1 MTYGTIT
8 SKKGFYVGDICYSM
22 YHELYDEFWGNQ
34 CGYDDGI
41 HTIPDDS
48 IVPGTAG
55 FKFAVAST
63 AWGDGT
69 YEDDDGREYP
79 VDAGVIGVLPLELV
93 DNSVYD
99 GGGHIFEVPGVC
111 LFAADSGH
119 FTIELANHEV
129 LTIKTDDEEE
139 L

>member
-1 MTYGTIT
+1 MTYGTIA

-22 YHELYDEFWGNQ
+22 YHELYDEFWGDQ

-69 YEDDDGREYP
+69 YKDEDGREYP

-93 DNSVYD
+93 NFNYYTD
-99 GGGHIFEVPGVC
+99 GGHIFELPGSC
-111 LFAADSGH
+111 EFEEYCGI
-119 FTIELANHEV
+119 FKIV
-129 LTIKTDDEEE
+129 LPDGEIVKIDTTD
-139 L
+139 

>member
-8 SKKGFYVGDICYSM
+8 SKKGFYVGDICYAM
-22 YHELYDEFWGNQ
+22 YHELYDEFWGDQ

-69 YEDDDGREYP
+69 YKDDDGRKYP

-93 DNSVYD
+93 NFNNYTD
-99 GGGHIFEVPGVC
+99 GGHIFELPGSC
-111 LFAADSGH
+111 MFEADDGK
-119 FTIELANHEV
+119 FTISLPNAEIIRIDTNY
-129 LTIKTDDEEE
+129 
-139 L
+139 